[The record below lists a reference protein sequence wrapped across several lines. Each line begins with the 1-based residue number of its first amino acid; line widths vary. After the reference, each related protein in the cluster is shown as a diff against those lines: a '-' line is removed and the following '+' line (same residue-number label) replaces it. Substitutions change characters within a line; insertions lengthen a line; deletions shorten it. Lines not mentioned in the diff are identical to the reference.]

1 MQDKQKVTLYLSP
14 ELHRKLKIRSAVDS
28 EPMST
33 IAQRAIVFY
42 LEHPEIVESIEENYG
57 TTHQVYNCPECAHPA
72 IVKDGEMVSLANQPG
87 ILVED
92 EVSVAPV
99 NSSVESEQAREVET
113 LVTC

>member
-28 EPMST
+28 EPMSA

-42 LEHPEIVESIEENYG
+42 LEHPELVDSVEENYG
-57 TTHQVYNCPECAHPA
+57 TTHQVYNCPECDHPA
-72 IVKDGEMVSLANQPG
+72 VVKDGELVSIGNQPG
-87 ILVED
+87 VLLDD
-92 EVSVAPV
+92 EVSTASTNAPQDRET
-99 NSSVESEQAREVET
+99 ES